1 MLRILVTTLVTSLGL
16 LVVDIISP
24 GVYISSFTT
33 AIIAAFVIG
42 MASWMALLNHLCHFL
57 SLPLNVLTVGDF
69 STSFLHKTNRC
80 LYGTRLYI

>member
-1 MLRILVTTLVTSLGL
+1 
-16 LVVDIISP
+16 
-24 GVYISSFTT
+24 
-33 AIIAAFVIG
+33 